1 MRTLVAAL
9 GIALLTASCAGEDP
23 EPGEGDT
30 ARIVVTDS
38 IWGDVVASIVGDE
51 VPFQVLVP
59 IGADP
64 HEFQPSARQVAAV
77 ESADLVIANG
87 LGLEEGMADVLASA
101 RADGVR
107 VLEVA
112 PLLDPIPFG
121 GDPGDTCTP
130 TMTEDDHG
138 STDDDHGSTE
148 DDHGSCDP
156 HVWMDPTRMASAA
169 AIIGEAIGAVE
180 PSIDWSARAEA
191 YASSMR
197 ATDAT
202 ITEILAPLPAD
213 RRTLVTNHDALGYFA
228 ARYGFT
234 VVGTIIP
241 GGSSLGDPSSSE
253 LADLVEV
260 MRVEGVRAIFADSTR
275 PSVLADAVA
284 AELGSDVVVVPLYTG
299 SLGEPG
305 SGAETVGGM
314 LTVNAERIADA
325 LG

>member
-1 MRTLVAAL
+1 M
-9 GIALLTASCAGEDP
+9 
-23 EPGEGDT
+23 
-30 ARIVVTDS
+30 
-38 IWGDVVASIVGDE
+38 
-51 VPFQVLVP
+51 
-59 IGADP
+59 
-64 HEFQPSARQVAAV
+64 AAV

-130 TMTEDDHG
+130 TT
-138 STDDDHGSTE
+138 STTE

-180 PSIDWSARAEA
+180 PSIDWSARADA

-197 ATDAT
+197 ATDDT
-202 ITEILAPLPAD
+202 ITEILAPLPPD

-253 LADLVEV
+253 LADLVDV
-260 MRVEGVRAIFADSTR
+260 MRAEGVRAIFADTTR

-305 SGAETVGGM
+305 SGAETVAGM
-314 LTVNAERIADA
+314 LTVNAQRIADA